1 VKAISIHPEGMPKP
15 LDDLVRVVEFL
26 PVIVLVDMIKTPVT
40 RLLLRE
46 VNRVEPVTRIV
57 LPRLY

>member
-1 VKAISIHPEGMPKP
+1 MKAISIHPEGMPKP